1 MFGRSSRGSSLVLM
15 TSMISTIDG
24 FVRRWVD
31 VCWTA
36 IPRLRELDT
45 KFIRF
50 VYFFVLVA
58 YAICCMSIIW
68 AAGSKPSK
76 VFQMATT
83 GYNFAFAFSCW
94 HTIVIN
100 STLLPRPLRPHMAIR
115 VLMVF
120 GGVYF
125 LFLGVMGLLRFAGLV

>member
-1 MFGRSSRGSSLVLM
+1 M

-36 IPRLRELDT
+36 IPRLRDFDT
-45 KFIRF
+45 TVIKY
-50 VYFFVLVA
+50 VYFFVLVG
-58 YAICCMSIIW
+58 YSTCCLSIIW
-68 AAGSKPSK
+68 LAGSKPST
-76 VFQMATT
+76 VFKLATT

-100 STLLPRPLRPHMAIR
+100 STLLPRELRPNVGIR
-115 VLMVF
+115 VLMAV

-125 LFLGVMGLLRFAGLV
+125 SFLGVMGVLKFAGLV